1 MGTNPRYNNNG
12 RRYPQ
17 FNGLI
22 MSRIEEKFLET
33 FGEEPDLVAAAPG
46 RVNLIGEHIDYSDGF
61 VLPFAIKDRTLVA
74 ARKRNDSTVR
84 IASAQRRNKVVTV
97 DINQVK
103 PGLKGEWERYAL
115 GVLWSLGVK
124 SGVDLMIDGHVPL
137 GAGLSSSAALECSVA
152 TAMNHLFDLG
162 FNLEELAR
170 LTQKAENQYVGV
182 PCGIMDQSVS
192 LMATQ
197 GSALLLDCRDLSTK
211 NIPFDVASSGLELLI
226 IDTQAHHALTDGGYA
241 ERRASC
247 ESAVAKLGISSL
259 RELTLEKLQES
270 GALLI
275 ETEFIR
281 VRHAVTEMKRV
292 LDCVDALSASDFEKV
307 GKLINQSHASLR
319 DDYTVSCPELDTAV
333 EASLLAGALGSRMV
347 GGGFGGSAIALI
359 QASKTTQTVSTVEK
373 AFADRKFKA
382 PRFFTSLPS
391 QGAELLSRR

>member
-1 MGTNPRYNNNG
+1 
-12 RRYPQ
+12 
-17 FNGLI
+17 
-22 MSRIEEKFLET
+22 MSQIEKKFLET

-84 IASAQRRNKVVTV
+84 IASAQRRNKIVTV
-97 DINQVK
+97 DINQLK
-103 PGLKGEWERYAL
+103 PELKGEWERYAL
-115 GVLWSLGVK
+115 GVLWALGVK
-124 SGVDLMIDGHVPL
+124 EGVDLLIDGHVPL

-192 LMATQ
+192 LLATQ
-197 GSALLLDCRDLSTK
+197 GSALLLDCRDLTTK

-247 ESAVAKLGISSL
+247 ESVVAKLEITSL
-259 RELTLEKLQES
+259 RELSMEQLENS
-270 GALLI
+270 RGLLTD
-275 ETEFIR
+275 TEFVR
-281 VRHAVTEMKRV
+281 ARHAVTEMKRV
-292 LDCVDALSASDFEKV
+292 LECVEALSNSDFEKV
-307 GKLINQSHASLR
+307 GQLINQSHTSLR

-333 EASLLAGALGSRMV
+333 EAALAAGALGSRMV

-359 QASKTTQTVSTVEK
+359 QASQTSETIKAVEK
-373 AFADRKFKA
+373 AFSSKGFKA
-382 PRFFTSLPS
+382 PRFFNSLPS

>member
-1 MGTNPRYNNNG
+1 
-12 RRYPQ
+12 
-17 FNGLI
+17 
-22 MSRIEEKFLET
+22 MSQIEKKFLET
-33 FGEEPDLVAAAPG
+33 FGAEPDLVAAAPG

-74 ARKRNDSTVR
+74 ARKRGDSTVR
-84 IASAQRRNKVVTV
+84 IASAQRRNKIVTV
-97 DINQVK
+97 DISKVK

-115 GVLWSLGVK
+115 GVLWALGVK
-124 SGVDLMIDGHVPL
+124 EGVDLLIDGHVPL

-197 GSALLLDCRDLSTK
+197 GSALLLDCSDLTTK

-247 ESAVAKLGISSL
+247 ESVVAKLGITSL
-259 RELTLEKLQES
+259 RELSMEQLENS
-270 GALLI
+270 RGLLT
-275 ETEFIR
+275 ETEFVR
-281 VRHAVTEMKRV
+281 ARHAVTEMKRV
-292 LDCVDALSASDFEKV
+292 LECVEALSNSDFEKV
-307 GKLINQSHASLR
+307 GQLINQSHASLR

-333 EASLLAGALGSRMV
+333 EAALAAGALGSRMV

-359 QASKTTQTVSTVEK
+359 QASKTTETIKSVEK
-373 AFADRKFKA
+373 AFSSKGFKA

>member
-1 MGTNPRYNNNG
+1 
-12 RRYPQ
+12 
-17 FNGLI
+17 
-22 MSRIEEKFLET
+22 MSQIEKKFLET
-33 FGEEPDLVAAAPG
+33 FGAEPDLVAAAPG

-84 IASAQRRNKVVTV
+84 IASAQRRNKIVTV
-97 DINQVK
+97 DISKVK

-115 GVLWSLGVK
+115 GVLWALGVK
-124 SGVDLMIDGHVPL
+124 EGVDLLIDGHVPL

-170 LTQKAENQYVGV
+170 LTQKAENKYVGV

-247 ESAVAKLGISSL
+247 ESAVAKLGITSF
-259 RELTLEKLQES
+259 RELTMEQLEKS
-270 GALLI
+270 RGLLT
-275 ETEFIR
+275 ETEFVR
-281 VRHAVTEMKRV
+281 ARHAVTEMKRV
-292 LDCVDALSASDFEKV
+292 LDCVQALSDSNFALV
-307 GKLINQSHASLR
+307 GELINQSHTSLR

-333 EASLLAGALGSRMV
+333 ETALAAGALGSRMV

-359 QASKTTQTVSTVEK
+359 QASKTTETIKAVEK
-373 AFADRKFKA
+373 TFASKGFKA

>member
-1 MGTNPRYNNNG
+1 MR
-12 RRYPQ
+12 Q
-17 FNGLI
+17 
-22 MSRIEEKFLET
+22 IEKKFLET

-84 IASAQRRNKVVTV
+84 IASAQRRNKIVTV

-115 GVLWSLGVK
+115 GVLWAMGTK
-124 SGVDLMIDGHVPL
+124 EGVDLLIDGNVPL

-162 FNLEELAR
+162 FNFEELAR

-211 NIPFDVASSGLELLI
+211 NISFDVASNGLELLI

-247 ESAVAKLGISSL
+247 ESVVVKLDINSL
-259 RELTLEKLQES
+259 RELSMEQLENS
-270 GALLI
+270 RALLT
-275 ETEFIR
+275 ETEFVR
-281 VRHAVTEMKRV
+281 ARHAVTEMKRV
-292 LDCVDALSASDFEKV
+292 LECVDALSNSDFEKV
-307 GKLINQSHASLR
+307 GHLINQSHTSLR

-333 EASLLAGALGSRMV
+333 EAALSAGALGSRMV

-359 QASKTTQTVSTVEK
+359 QASKTKETIKLIEK
-373 AFADRKFKA
+373 AFSNKGFKA
-382 PRFFTSLPS
+382 PRFFASLPS

>member
-1 MGTNPRYNNNG
+1 
-12 RRYPQ
+12 
-17 FNGLI
+17 
-22 MSRIEEKFLET
+22 MSQIEKKFLET
-33 FGEEPDLVAAAPG
+33 FGEEPDLVAGAPG

-84 IASAQRRNKVVTV
+84 IASAQRRNKIVSV
-97 DINQVK
+97 DINNVK

-115 GVLWSLGVK
+115 GVLWALGVK
-124 SGVDLMIDGHVPL
+124 EGVDLLIDGHVPL

-152 TAMNHLFDLG
+152 TAMNHLFDMG
-162 FNLEELAR
+162 YNLEELAR

-197 GSALLLDCRDLSTK
+197 GFALLLDCRDLSTK

-247 ESAVAKLGISSL
+247 ESVVAKLGITSL
-259 RELTLEKLQES
+259 RELTMDQLEKS
-270 GALLI
+270 RGLLT
-275 ETEFIR
+275 ETEFVR
-281 VRHAVTEMKRV
+281 ARHAVTEMQRV
-292 LDCVDALSASDFEKV
+292 LDCVKALSDSNFELV
-307 GKLINQSHASLR
+307 GELLNQSHASLR
-319 DDYTVSCPELDTAV
+319 DDYTVSCSELDTAV
-333 EASLLAGALGSRMV
+333 EASLTAGALGSRMV

-359 QASKTTQTVSTVEK
+359 QASKTTETIKAIEK
-373 AFADRKFKA
+373 AFSSKRFKA

>member
-1 MGTNPRYNNNG
+1 
-12 RRYPQ
+12 
-17 FNGLI
+17 
-22 MSRIEEKFLET
+22 MSQIEKKFLET
-33 FGEEPDLVAAAPG
+33 FGAEPDLVAAAPG

-74 ARKRNDSTVR
+74 ARKRGDSTVR
-84 IASAQRRNKVVTV
+84 IASAQRRNKIVTV
-97 DINQVK
+97 DISKVK
-103 PGLKGEWERYAL
+103 PGLRGEWERYAL
-115 GVLWSLGVK
+115 GVLWALGVK
-124 SGVDLMIDGHVPL
+124 EGVDLLIDGHVPL

-247 ESAVAKLGISSL
+247 ESVVAKLGITSL
-259 RELTLEKLQES
+259 RELSMEQLENS
-270 GALLI
+270 RGLLT
-275 ETEFIR
+275 ETEFVR
-281 VRHAVTEMKRV
+281 ARHAVTEMKRV
-292 LDCVDALSASDFEKV
+292 LECVEALSNSDFAKV
-307 GKLINQSHASLR
+307 GQLINQSHTSLR

-333 EASLLAGALGSRMV
+333 EAALAAGALGSRMV

-359 QASKTTQTVSTVEK
+359 QASKTTETIKAVEK
-373 AFADRKFKA
+373 AFSSKGFKA

>member
-1 MGTNPRYNNNG
+1 
-12 RRYPQ
+12 
-17 FNGLI
+17 
-22 MSRIEEKFLET
+22 MSSIEEKFLET

-46 RVNLIGEHIDYSDGF
+46 RVNLIGEHIDYSEGF
-61 VLPFAIKDRTLVA
+61 VLPFAIKDRTMVA
-74 ARKRNDSTVR
+74 ARKRDDSTVR
-84 IASAQRRNKVVTV
+84 VASAQRRNKIVTV
-97 DINQVK
+97 DIADVK

-115 GVLWSLGVK
+115 GVLWSMGVT

-152 TAMNHLFDLG
+152 TAMNHLFDMG

-192 LMATQ
+192 LMATN
-197 GSALLLDCRDLSTK
+197 GFALLLDCRDLSTR
-211 NIPFDVASSGLELLI
+211 NIPFDVASHGLELLI

-247 ESAVAKLGISSL
+247 ESVAAKLHVKSM
-259 RELTLEKLQES
+259 RELTITQLDS
-270 GALLI
+270 SRDLLS
-275 ETEFIR
+275 ETEYIR
-281 VRHAVTEMKRV
+281 ARHAITEMKRV
-292 LDCVDALSASDFEKV
+292 LDCVKALSSGDFVKV
-307 GKLINQSHASLR
+307 GQLLNQSHLSLR
-319 DDYTVSCPELDTAV
+319 DDYNVSCPELNAAV
-333 EASLLAGALGSRMV
+333 EASLVAGALGSRMV

-359 QASKTTQTVSTVEK
+359 QASKTSETIGVVEK
-373 AFADRKFKA
+373 AFADKKFKA

>member
-1 MGTNPRYNNNG
+1 
-12 RRYPQ
+12 
-17 FNGLI
+17 
-22 MSRIEEKFLET
+22 MSQIEKKFLET
-33 FGEEPDLVAAAPG
+33 FGAEPDLVAAAPG

-74 ARKRNDSTVR
+74 ARKRGDSTVR
-84 IASAQRRNKVVTV
+84 IASAQRRNKIVTV
-97 DINQVK
+97 DISKVK

-115 GVLWSLGVK
+115 GVLWVLGVK
-124 SGVDLMIDGHVPL
+124 EGVDLLIDGHVPL

-170 LTQKAENQYVGV
+170 LTQKAENHYVGV

-197 GSALLLDCRDLSTK
+197 GSALLLDCRDLTTK

-247 ESAVAKLGISSL
+247 ESVVAKLGISSL
-259 RELTLEKLQES
+259 RELSMEQLENS
-270 GALLI
+270 RGLLT
-275 ETEFIR
+275 ETEFVR
-281 VRHAVTEMKRV
+281 ARHAVTEMKRV
-292 LDCVDALSASDFEKV
+292 LECVEALSNSDFAKV
-307 GKLINQSHASLR
+307 GQLINQSHTSLR

-333 EASLLAGALGSRMV
+333 EAALAAGALGSRMV

-359 QASKTTQTVSTVEK
+359 QASKTTETIKSVEK
-373 AFADRKFKA
+373 AFSSKGFKA